1 VRKMAVYP
9 RAVSAETIPNAV
21 NTLSKALID
30 VLLSAE
36 RKISRTDRF
45 ATPIVHESK
54 ARCIAVVIERL
65 ASNDLKVALRPLV
78 SGSDVPPSKPATTSS
93 HGLLFEGTARASA
106 DFCSRFPTFIVRLR
120 TVLAVAFAD
129 TGRSSPRKSAA
140 FPKGSKAAILALR
153 YLNSGVIGWLFV
165 KIVE

>member
-1 VRKMAVYP
+1 MAVYP

-36 RKISRTDRF
+36 RKMSRTDHF

-78 SGSDVPPSKPATTSS
+78 SGSDVPTIQTDNHFFTWFTLRS
-93 HGLLFEGTARASA
+93 HRKGIRRLL
-106 DFCSRFPTFIVRLR
+106 
-120 TVLAVAFAD
+120 
-129 TGRSSPRKSAA
+129 
-140 FPKGSKAAILALR
+140 
-153 YLNSGVIGWLFV
+153 
-165 KIVE
+165 